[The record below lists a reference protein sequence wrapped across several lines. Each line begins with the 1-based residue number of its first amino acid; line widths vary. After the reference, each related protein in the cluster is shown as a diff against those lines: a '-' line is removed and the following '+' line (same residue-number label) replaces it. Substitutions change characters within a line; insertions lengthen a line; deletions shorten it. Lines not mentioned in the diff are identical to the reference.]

1 MFYYGSPPN
10 QRIDEY
16 FLMFSAHYI
25 LSAKGK
31 LCSEN
36 DDIAVNNF
44 IHCLE
49 AAGTLKKS
57 AYIKTDNKDNS
68 LYPEDDAEYPKGCNF
83 RNDIYF
89 NQHST
94 GSSNNNA
101 RQICYA
107 DD

>member
-1 MFYYGSPPN
+1 MCN
-10 QRIDEY
+10 QALII
-16 FLMFSAHYI
+16 FFCFFSAHYI
-25 LSAKGK
+25 LTAKGK

-36 DDIAVNNF
+36 DDIAVNDI

-49 AAGTLKKS
+49 AAGTLEKS
-57 AYIKTDNKDNS
+57 AYIKTDSKDTS

-83 RNDIYF
+83 RTDIYF

-107 DD
+107 GDS